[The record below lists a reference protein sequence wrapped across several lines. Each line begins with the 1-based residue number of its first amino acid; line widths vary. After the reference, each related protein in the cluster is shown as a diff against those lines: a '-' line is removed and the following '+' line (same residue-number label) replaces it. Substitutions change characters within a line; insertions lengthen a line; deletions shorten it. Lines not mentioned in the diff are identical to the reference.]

1 MRTID
6 DVAAGRAGSRGLT
19 VGRAGYPVL
28 LPNLRDPRLHVAAV
42 IVTIHVL
49 GQVKLHFQV
58 TVPQIL
64 SAILTCAV
72 IEVALTFRARRAFV
86 WPASAML
93 TGSGVALILRV
104 PTTPVGDHW
113 SFHAWY
119 VFAGVAAF
127 SLATKYVIRYRG
139 SHVFNPSNI
148 GLVIAFIVLGS
159 TRIEPLD
166 FWWAPLG
173 NGMILAYAVI
183 LGGGL
188 LITARLGLLAAAV
201 TFWVTLAAGIGVLA
215 ASGHCM
221 VARWAFAPVC
231 GVDYWRV
238 IITSPEVLIFLFF
251 MITDPKTVPSSRR
264 GRIAFG
270 FLVAVVSTLLM
281 APQTNEFGTKVA
293 LLGGLAVVCACR
305 PVFDRLAIARR
316 RSARTDAAPDP
327 GPGRPVGALLPL
339 PLRVGVALVMVAGL
353 GAAIVAAGSPA
364 RGDIPSN
371 PEDVFGRV
379 PHQVDPATFPTI
391 TVEQDVLDWNHEIT
405 GAGAREIVLLLAEN
419 LELEREA
426 LLRADPTILQA
437 VDHGERL
444 REMQGRLQTA
454 AADGTTVV
462 DRYDIDD
469 IDVSLLVPFGEQT
482 GLSLGMRSRGTV
494 TTETYDESG
503 HLQHRES
510 APFATTF
517 VMRRATGARWLNVA
531 EKPYGAG
538 T

>member
-6 DVAAGRAGSRGLT
+6 DVAAPGGASRALT
-19 VGRAGYPVL
+19 VGRTSYPVL

-64 SAILTCAV
+64 SAIVTCAV

-104 PTTPVGDHW
+104 PSTPPGDHW

-148 GLVIAFIVLGS
+148 GLVIAFVVLGS
-159 TRIEPLD
+159 ERIEPLD

-173 NGMILAYAVI
+173 SGMVVAYAVI
-183 LGGGL
+183 LIGGL
-188 LITARLGLLAAAV
+188 LITARIGLLAAAV
-201 TFWVTLAAGIGVLA
+201 TFWLTLVAGIGVLA

-231 GVDYWRV
+231 GLDYWRV

-251 MITDPKTVPSSRR
+251 MLTDPKTVPSSRR
-264 GRIAFG
+264 GRIGFG
-270 FLVAVVSTLLM
+270 ILVAVVSTLLM

-305 PVFDRLAIARR
+305 PVFDRLAASRRAR
-316 RSARTDAAPDP
+316 ADGPAEPATIGPAAA
-327 GPGRPVGALLPL
+327 VLPL
-339 PLRVGVALVMVAGL
+339 PLRVGVAMVMVAGL
-353 GAAIVAAGSPA
+353 GVAIVAAGSPA
-364 RGDIPSN
+364 RGNVSSSA
-371 PEDVFGRV
+371 EDVFGRV
-379 PHQVDPATFPTI
+379 PHQVDPATFPSI

-405 GAGAREIVLLLAEN
+405 GAGAREIVLLLGEN
-419 LELEREA
+419 LQLEREG
-426 LLRADPTILQA
+426 LLRGDPTILEA
-437 VDHGERL
+437 VDHGDRLNEMQSRL
-444 REMQGRLQTA
+444 RA
-454 AADGTTVV
+454 AEADGSTVTE
-462 DRYDIDD
+462 RYDIDD
-469 IDVSLLVPFGEQT
+469 IDVSLLVPFGKQT

-494 TTETYDESG
+494 TTETYDAEG
-503 HLQHRES
+503 HLQHRDS
-510 APFATTF
+510 APFAKTF
-517 VMRRATGARWLNVA
+517 VMRRATGDRWLNVA
-531 EKPYGAG
+531 VLPYGAG